1 MSELEETFT
10 LSELQKRV
18 SVTVHIANKKIEILK
33 KNELEAIKESLKMLP
48 VQTLMEAL
56 ICRRGV
62 RSSDDPDLKA
72 KVIIVDLNN
81 IENYRGM

>member
-1 MSELEETFT
+1 MNGEETKFT
-10 LSELQKRV
+10 LSELREQMD
-18 SVTVHIANKKIEILK
+18 VTIHIKK
-33 KNELEAIKESLKMLP
+33 KNIKVLQKSELDAIQESLKMLP
-48 VQTLMEAL
+48 VQTIMEAL

-72 KVIIVDLNN
+72 KVIIVDLNS

>member
-1 MSELEETFT
+1 MSESEEKFT
-10 LSELQKRV
+10 LSELQERV
-18 SVTVHIANKKIEILK
+18 SVTVHIANEKIEVLK

-62 RSSDDPDLKA
+62 HSSDDPDLHA
-72 KVIIVDLNN
+72 KVIIVDLNS
-81 IENYRGM
+81 IKNYRGM